1 MKLVEARA
9 KALYSASALAKAA
22 GVSRASIYDI
32 EGGKWL
38 PSLEMVRKLSEALKV
53 DPMEVDEFRAAI
65 EKTVRGKVPAG
76 A

>member
-9 KALYSASALAKAA
+9 RALYSASALARAA
-22 GVSRASIYDI
+22 GVSRGSIYDI

-38 PSLEMVRKLSEALKV
+38 PSLDMVRKLSAGLQV

-65 EKTVRGKVPAG
+65 EKTVRRKVTAG
-76 A
+76 V